1 MQERGSRKLSTV
13 SEAPRL
19 TQHLAGQL
27 VCSRPEGAI
36 RRAPGSQWT
45 EGCPGKKMTMTEK
58 GPTVT
63 LCPATCLTQDF
74 QDCRNT
80 AAQDEGSHGW
90 ENVKA

>member
-19 TQHLAGQL
+19 TQHLAGQS
-27 VCSRPEGAI
+27 VCSRPEGAM
-36 RRAPGSQWT
+36 RRALGSQWT
-45 EGCPGKKMTMTEK
+45 EGCPGKQRTMMEK

-80 AAQDEGSHGW
+80 AAQDKGSHGR
-90 ENVKA
+90 ENAKA

>member
-1 MQERGSRKLSTV
+1 MLERGSRKLSAV

-19 TQHLAGQL
+19 TQHSAGQS

-36 RRAPGSQWT
+36 RRALGSQWA
-45 EGCPGKKMTMTEK
+45 EGCPGKTTMKEK

-63 LCPATCLTQDF
+63 LHPATCLTQGF

-80 AAQDEGSHGW
+80 AAQDEGSQGW
-90 ENVKA
+90 ENAKA